1 MAEISSLEKRADVA
15 RNEQIIRSDYNED
28 NQYSETH
35 PDALADGDSRG
46 KGTGSAGHG
55 DWLPD
60 PNAPANLFNYSN
72 FDTSIESNP
81 GNDVDNEMRNK
92 AMVKSL
98 YDPTHPYG
106 DIAITSREGQY
117 FVP

>member
-1 MAEISSLEKRADVA
+1 MAEISSLEKRADTA
-15 RNEQIIRSDYNED
+15 RNEQIIRSDYNEE
-28 NQYSETH
+28 NQYTANH
-35 PDALADGDSRG
+35 PDALADGDKRG
-46 KGTGSAGHG
+46 KGTGSTGHG

-60 PNAPANLFNYSN
+60 SNAPINVFNFTN
-72 FDTSIESNP
+72 FDTSIESKA
-81 GNDVDNEMRNK
+81 GNKDDNETRNK

-106 DIAITSREGQY
+106 DVVITPREGQY